1 MFMQGVDKQKM
12 LRAITNGTVINNSN
26 WVYAGDTQKH
36 AQLAQTQTPHTITNG
51 TVINN
56 SNWV

>member
-1 MFMQGVDKQKM
+1 VDKQKM

-36 AQLAQTQTPHTITNG
+36 AQLARTQTPHTITNG

>member
-1 MFMQGVDKQKM
+1 MYLQGVDKQKM

-26 WVYAGDTQKH
+26 WVYAGNTQKH
-36 AQLAQTQTPHTITNG
+36 TQHAHTQTPHTITNG